1 MWRDWSVALSILMLA
16 GCVTPLPPTPQDLQA
31 KKFETVPGKSV
42 IYVVRPDPDFSD
54 APAAISLDDVATIT
68 TYPGTYYR
76 WEAEPGQR
84 LIQGFAGHMGRISF
98 PTEAGRL
105 YFVEQRVSGLLRF
118 AESRF
123 ALIPEPHGRAA
134 VSRAELVP
142 R

>member
-1 MWRDWSVALSILMLA
+1 MRRVWWVALFMLA
-16 GCVTPLPPTPQDLQA
+16 GCITPLPPTPQDLQA
-31 KKFETVPGKSV
+31 KKFETVPGKSI
-42 IYVVRPDPDFSD
+42 IYVVRLDPDFSD
-54 APAAISLDDVATIT
+54 APATITLDDVATVT

-98 PTEAGRL
+98 PTKAGQL
-105 YFVEQRVSGLLRF
+105 YFVQQRVSSFMRF
-118 AESRF
+118 EESVF

-134 VSRAELVP
+134 VRRAELVP